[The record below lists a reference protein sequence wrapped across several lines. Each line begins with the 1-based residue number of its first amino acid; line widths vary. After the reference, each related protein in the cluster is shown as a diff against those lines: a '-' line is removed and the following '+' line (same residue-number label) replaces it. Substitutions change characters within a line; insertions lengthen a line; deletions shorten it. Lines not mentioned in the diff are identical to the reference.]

1 MADELLVATNVVKH
15 YDISPALSFGTKTV
29 VRAVDGVDLTL
40 RKGESLGI
48 VGESGCGK
56 STLVRLLAAL
66 EKPTAGQISYNGVD
80 VMASPCVLK
89 ITSSTASPGC
99 SFSRSEATSW
109 LCVRAKRLPRV
120 PSRTVLVVSLMQRP
134 RMNTA

>member
-1 MADELLVATNVVKH
+1 MADELLVATDLVKH
-15 YDISPALSFGTKTV
+15 YDISPALSFGTKTL

-66 EKPTAGQISYNGVD
+66 EKPTSGQLWYGGVD
-80 VMASPCVLK
+80 VSKLSGTRPA
-89 ITSSTASPGC
+89 ARGA
-99 SFSRSEATSW
+99 ATCRW
-109 LCVRAKRLPRV
+109 C
-120 PSRTVLVVSLMQRP
+120 SRTRT
-134 RMNTA
+134 RA

>member
-1 MADELLVATNVVKH
+1 MADELLVATGLVKH
-15 YDISPALSFGTKTV
+15 YDISPALNFGSKTL

-66 EKPTAGQISYNGVD
+66 EKPTAGEISYGGVD
-80 VMASPCVLK
+80 VEQTEEP
-89 ITSSTASPGC
+89 
-99 SFSRSEATSW
+99 
-109 LCVRAKRLPRV
+109 
-120 PSRTVLVVSLMQRP
+120 
-134 RMNTA
+134 